1 MATLP
6 RWKRPK
12 DPMKTRSGKARL
24 GPLNLAQLEDL
35 LEKSQRPREKQ
46 RVRNRIVQLEKR
58 KVV

>member
-1 MATLP
+1 
-6 RWKRPK
+6 
-12 DPMKTRSGKARL
+12 MKTRSGKARL